1 MNIHGILRNII
12 VYLLPADMKKPCF
25 SCARSSELTAVS
37 FYAAVVRAAN
47 LSEIRLGTPSLTG
60 LPPSKN
66 DPQDHF

>member
-1 MNIHGILRNII
+1 MRTQL
-12 VYLLPADMKKPCF
+12 
-25 SCARSSELTAVS
+25 ELTIVS
-37 FYAAVVRAAN
+37 FYAALVRTAN